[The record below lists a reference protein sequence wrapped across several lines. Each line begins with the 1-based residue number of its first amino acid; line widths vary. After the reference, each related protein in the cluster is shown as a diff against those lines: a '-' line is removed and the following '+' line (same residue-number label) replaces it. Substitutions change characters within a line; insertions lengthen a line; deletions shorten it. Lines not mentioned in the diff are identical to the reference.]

1 MASSSGHQP
10 DFVALNRGRYL
21 CSAGQ
26 PSRWAL
32 AHISSYLF
40 VCVYVCMYLIW
51 SLHVLVA
58 TLSLPLPRRICNC
71 CRTSVCLSVCLSAT
85 LHKNYWTDVHE
96 IFREGWQQANDQ
108 IKFWLRSASQIQIVA
123 LVRRA
128 LVEVYTFSVLLLFE
142 RPFVKQ
148 FALCSRT
155 VVCPVLSACD
165 IAVLWPNS

>member
-1 MASSSGHQP
+1 MYLLP
-10 DFVALNRGRYL
+10 RCLYL
-21 CSAGQ
+21 CQGG
-26 PSRWAL
+26 
-32 AHISSYLF
+32 
-40 VCVYVCMYLIW
+40 YVIVVVRL
-51 SLHVLVA
+51 
-58 TLSLPLPRRICNC
+58 
-71 CRTSVCLSVCLSAT
+71 SVCLSVCLSAT

-165 IAVLWPNS
+165 IAVLWPNSWTDQGATWHGDRPRPRPHCIKWGPNYP